1 MRHTTPNAAQRMG
14 NNCSV
19 ALGRRICHRPDS
31 PLGLP
36 FAGSFLAQKHQLQG
50 RHDHEQH
57 DGPQQHPA
65 DDHGSQRALY
75 LAADARRECGGY
87 QADTGGQGG
96 HEHGSHAFF
105 GRVAHGLDRRHALV
119 PQLVEV
125 GDDEDSQMKHA
136 NLRYTW
142 IQLGFLAFVTAIP
155 FTTELLTEFITFRLA
170 LLIYWANILMLGLFV
185 FISLAYAAKNHLLK
199 NKISREN
206 YGSIRRR
213 VLTGQTLYAIGAAL
227 CVINTYWSIGFIVL
241 VQLNYA
247 IAPKIPW
254 ICELTA

>member
-1 MRHTTPNAAQRMG
+1 MKLHYNRIAGQSLESLAALSNNIFAFAMTLLILKIHIPDHQAIHTGQE
-14 NNCSV
+14 
-19 ALGRRICHRPDS
+19 LLD
-31 PLGLP
+31 
-36 FAGSFLAQKHQLQG
+36 
-50 RHDHEQH
+50 
-57 DGPQQHPA
+57 
-65 DDHGSQRALY
+65 ALY
-75 LAADARRECGGY
+75 TFSPHILTWLMSVLTLGIFWV
-87 QADTGGQGG
+87 GQ
-96 HEHGSHAFF
+96 HT
-105 GRVAHGLDRRHALV
+105 
-119 PQLVEV
+119 QL
-125 GDDEDSQMKHA
+125 SQMKHA